1 MNISIVGT
9 AGLPASY
16 GGFETLVENLVLF
29 NEDKKLPV
37 NITVYCSGR
46 SGRDIYRGAKL
57 KYINIPANGFWSI
70 FYDILSIITA
80 LSRKQNV
87 ILVLGVSGSIILP
100 FIKRVRATKFIVN
113 IDGIEWKREKWGF
126 LARSFLRFSEYLS
139 VKYADSVIADNQ
151 AVADYVF
158 TNYGRRPSLV
168 AYGGDHALRKQSFAA
183 PTWLPNSY
191 SCTICRVEPEN
202 NVNLILEAFCS
213 LPDKNIVFV
222 GNWNSSKYGRR
233 LKERFSH
240 VPNIFLRDPI
250 YDLDELA
257 SIRSNC
263 DLYIHGHSAG
273 GTNPSLVEIM
283 HFCKPILAF
292 DCSFNRSTTEN
303 SALYFSTTSD
313 LVKKVREARP
323 EQLIEMCSNLRNIAE
338 TRYTWEII
346 GEAYFNLLI
355 DSQDNLQARQE
366 ALKETGK
373 YD

>member
-1 MNISIVGT
+1 M
-9 AGLPASY
+9 
-16 GGFETLVENLVLF
+16 
-29 NEDKKLPV
+29 
-37 NITVYCSGR
+37 
-46 SGRDIYRGAKL
+46 
-57 KYINIPANGFWSI
+57 
-70 FYDILSIITA
+70 
-80 LSRKQNV
+80 
-87 ILVLGVSGSIILP
+87 
-100 FIKRVRATKFIVN
+100 
-113 IDGIEWKREKWGF
+113 
-126 LARSFLRFSEYLS
+126 
-139 VKYADSVIADNQ
+139 
-151 AVADYVF
+151 
-158 TNYGRRPSLV
+158 
-168 AYGGDHALRKQSFAA
+168 
-183 PTWLPNSY
+183 
-191 SCTICRVEPEN
+191 
-202 NVNLILEAFCS
+202 
-213 LPDKNIVFV
+213 
-222 GNWNSSKYGRR
+222 
-233 LKERFSH
+233 
-240 VPNIFLRDPI
+240 PNIFLRDPI